1 MIRRGLAA
9 FCERQTE
16 DGGAPRPEKSGYV
29 LHTTAHPGVCIAE
42 TVAVLD
48 RDGEEV
54 TVSLVQIFRLRDGR
68 ISRLRDCFA
77 PQRGR
82 PLTPGVP
89 LGSAHPLRGG
99 RGSGHI

>member
-9 FCERQTE
+9 FCERRTE

-29 LHTTAHPGVCIAE
+29 LHTTAHPGVCVAE

-68 ISRLRDCFA
+68 ISRLRDCS
-77 PQRGR
+77 RGR

>member
-1 MIRRGLAA
+1 M
-9 FCERQTE
+9 
-16 DGGAPRPEKSGYV
+16 

-54 TVSLVQIFRLRDGR
+54 TVSLVQIYRLRDGR
-68 ISRLRDCFA
+68 ISRLRDCCA
-77 PQRGR
+77 PQRGL

-89 LGSAHPLRGG
+89 LGCAHPLRGG